1 MYKVFRGLTLLSI
14 FLFCFSC
21 TAYKGIPY
29 VKEAGNRPGEIST
42 FELGSNDAVIK
53 PHDEL
58 DIHVYS
64 SVPGAAESFNIPV
77 GTHGN
82 ISDVQIGGNVYGQ
95 FKSYLVDKKGEII
108 FPILGPLKLSGMTLN
123 QAQNYLVSLIYP
135 RYLAEKPIVNIR
147 FKNFDVTVLGA
158 VSRPGVY
165 SSANGRM
172 SIFEALANAGDM
184 NLTGMRKNVLLLR
197 TEPDGN
203 IKAYRINMQKENV
216 LRDKNLYFM
225 QQGDK
230 IYVQPNKASSNSVNW
245 GGMEALGVSLIS
257 IILSAYAIFIK

>member
-14 FLFCFSC
+14 FLLFFSC

-29 VKEAGNRPGEIST
+29 VKDAGDRPGETSY
-42 FELGSNDAVIK
+42 FQLGPNEAVIK

-58 DIHVYS
+58 DIYVSS

-77 GTHGN
+77 GMSGS
-82 ISDVQIGGNVYGQ
+82 ISDVQVGGSSLTRYQ
-95 FKSYLVDKKGEII
+95 SYLVDKKGEII

-135 RYLAEKPIVNIR
+135 RYLSEKPIVNIK
-147 FKNFDVTVLGA
+147 FNNFDVSVLGA
-158 VSRPGVY
+158 VRNPGVY
-165 SSANGRM
+165 GSSNGRM
-172 SIFEALANAGDM
+172 SIFDALAKAGDM

-203 IKAYRINMQKENV
+203 IKAYRINVQKDKI
-216 LRDKNLYFM
+216 LKDKNLYFL

-230 IYVQPNKASSNSVNW
+230 IYVQPNKASSNAVNW

-257 IILSAYAIFIK
+257 IMMSAYAIFIK